1 MDVQLINKIKHKNK
15 KKSIL
20 KASVVAFINVIIP
33 WVIAYLA
40 CWVTTWSTL
49 FYLSFP
55 FLAFY
60 IGTRFRAINNMSHEA
75 IHFSFCRNRK
85 ANEIFGEIFAV
96 AEFSKFKLIR
106 KEHMTHHKHLGDM
119 EKDMDFRGIRHY
131 GLHKKMTRRR
141 TLRHFRQA
149 LLLQQIKDTF
159 FFIIFDSDAPCWAN
173 ALRFCYLSI
182 LCSVFIYFPL
192 WFFCLFITSYCYFY
206 QVQKHLTD
214 VFDHGGLLKND
225 DPVHKSRNFII
236 KNRLL
241 SALLLPRYDGYHL
254 VHHLL
259 PWVCVENHRQAHRIM
274 LGNSEYRRREHYAL
288 KQLRGWLNDKSQPL
302 LN

>member
-1 MDVQLINKIKHKNK
+1 MDVQLINKIKHENK
-15 KKSIL
+15 RKSIF
-20 KASVVAFINVIIP
+20 KASIIAFVNVFIP
-33 WVIAYLA
+33 WLIACLS
-40 CWVTTWSTL
+40 CWATTYSPI
-49 FYLSFP
+49 FYLLFP
-55 FLAFY
+55 FLSFY

-96 AEFSKFKLIR
+96 AEFSKFELIR
-106 KEHMTHHKHLGDM
+106 KEHMTHHKYLGDM
-119 EKDMDFRGIRHY
+119 KRDMDFSGIRQY

-141 TLRHFRQA
+141 TLRHLRQA

-159 FFIIFDSDAPCWAN
+159 FFIIFDRDAPDWAN
-173 ALRFCYLSI
+173 TLRVCYLLI
-182 LCSVFIYFPL
+182 LFPVFICFPL
-192 WFFCLFITSYCYFY
+192 WFFCLFIIPFCYFY

-236 KNRLL
+236 KNRFL
-241 SALLLPRYDGYHL
+241 SALLLPRFDGYHL

-259 PWVCVENHRQAHRIM
+259 PWVSVENHRQAHHI
-274 LGNSEYRRREHYAL
+274 LLENSEYRSREHAAL
-288 KQLRGWLNDKSQPL
+288 KQLREWLNDK
-302 LN
+302 